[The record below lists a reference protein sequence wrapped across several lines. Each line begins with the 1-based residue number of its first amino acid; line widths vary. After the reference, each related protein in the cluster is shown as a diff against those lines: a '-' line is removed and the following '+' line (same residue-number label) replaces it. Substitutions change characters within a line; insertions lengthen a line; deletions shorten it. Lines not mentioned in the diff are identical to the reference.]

1 LNFTE
6 VVSGRRFYTKS
17 GTGKQLPAL
26 VINSD
31 PLAMIGARYS
41 RSMLVAKLP
50 SGSWRTVGEQLSYVH
65 WLRQQQ
71 LLNKKMERI
80 AQSRNARRSVAPEIW
95 FRKK

>member
-1 LNFTE
+1 
-6 VVSGRRFYTKS
+6 
-17 GTGKQLPAL
+17 
-26 VINSD
+26 
-31 PLAMIGARYS
+31 
-41 RSMLVAKLP
+41 MLVAKLP